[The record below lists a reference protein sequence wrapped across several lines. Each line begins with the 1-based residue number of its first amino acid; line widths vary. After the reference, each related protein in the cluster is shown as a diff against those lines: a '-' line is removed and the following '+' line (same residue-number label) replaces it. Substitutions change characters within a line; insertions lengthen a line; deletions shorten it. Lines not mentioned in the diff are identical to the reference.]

1 MKLLGG
7 SIHHIYPIATNMKK
21 TLSLINSF
29 WHEIE
34 NLPKNKKYLITAE
47 RGAFCQ
53 CGTERFIE
61 ITKNP
66 IETRSFLMIGILIDQ
81 TISHGSHDL
90 HDKFRTIFRYPRL
103 RSHPTGQEGHPPSWF
118 AYNIMMRD
126 KVDWL
131 SVRDIYETLF
141 IDTKNWFLE
150 NNQIENFDEFKKYL
164 MSNAKNDFKDFPE
177 MLSLSEEI
185 VN

>member
-1 MKLLGG
+1 
-7 SIHHIYPIATNMKK
+7 MKK
-21 TLSLINSF
+21 TLYLINSF
-29 WHEIE
+29 WNEIE
-34 NLPKNKKYLITAE
+34 NPTNNEQHLFDIE
-47 RGAFCQ
+47 GGVFCQ
-53 CGTERFIE
+53 CGTEQFIE
-61 ITKNP
+61 KTKNP
-66 IETRSFLMIGILIDQ
+66 IEMRSFLMIGILIDQ
-81 TISHGSHDL
+81 TIWHGSDDL
-90 HDKFRTIFRYPRL
+90 YDKFRTIFRYPRL
-103 RSHPTGQEGHPPSWF
+103 RGHPTSQEGHPPLWF

-150 NNQIENFDEFKKYL
+150 NDQIENFNEFKYYL

-185 VN
+185 LN

>member
-1 MKLLGG
+1 
-7 SIHHIYPIATNMKK
+7 MKK
-21 TLSLINSF
+21 TLYLINSF
-29 WHEIE
+29 WNEIE
-34 NLPKNKKYLITAE
+34 NPTTKKKHFFDVE
-47 RGAFCQ
+47 RGVFCQ
-53 CGTERFIE
+53 CGTEKFIE
-61 ITKNP
+61 RTKNP
-66 IETRSFLMIGILIDQ
+66 IEMRSFLMIGILIDQ
-81 TISHGSHDL
+81 TISYSSHDL
-90 HDKFRTIFRYPRL
+90 YDKFRTIFRYPRL
-103 RSHPTGQEGHPPSWF
+103 KGHPTGQEGHPPSWF

-150 NNQIENFDEFKKYL
+150 NNQIENFDKFKKYL
-164 MSNAKNDFKDFPE
+164 MSNVKNDFKDFPE